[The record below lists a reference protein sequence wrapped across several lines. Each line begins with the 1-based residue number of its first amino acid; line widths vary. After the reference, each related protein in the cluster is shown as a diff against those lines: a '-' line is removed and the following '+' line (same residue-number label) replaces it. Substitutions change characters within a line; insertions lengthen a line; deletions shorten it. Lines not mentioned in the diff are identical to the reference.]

1 MITPYFNSMKLL
13 NITTRLAIAGV
24 MATGVFLWTT
34 ASKQDPPAKASLKSY
49 KASERL
55 TNWPV
60 KKSTQSQASFQN
72 STARVGKAAPT
83 GSAVQFESVL
93 LYSEDWQYDDYGVY
107 TFSAQS
113 PISFKE
119 RFLTENA
126 QTGGGF
132 FTDRY
137 YYMTYYSEDYF
148 TGEMT
153 VYTTVYDKDS
163 GEEVDGISQG
173 MEALAT
179 DMDYDPID
187 DRAYGCFYGNG
198 DSTMWGYMNPNTGQ
212 VVQIAPLS
220 QELVAVAIDESGQ
233 AYGITSDGTLVSI
246 NKRTGQLS
254 PKGNTGYPPSYLQTA
269 AFGSDGNLYWAASS
283 EIYYSTLFQVDLND
297 GHLTTVET
305 FYSDKEIVAM
315 SSVTPKP
322 STGAP
327 AKAENLKITTDGDM
341 LAFGL
346 SFTIPTRTYGATSLS
361 GNVNYDIVMDGV
373 TVKTGSDEAGSNV
386 ALTLTAEN
394 AGNHYISVIL
404 SNASGNSEKVSIRQW
419 IGIDEPMPVTDVRI
433 VKGSD
438 TELTVSWNAPKASV
452 NGGFF
457 DTSRLSYSVTRL
469 PDYKIVSQSQKEL
482 SFTDDLSSLEGQAL
496 IRYVITPYA
505 DTVEG
510 ASLTSDGIIM
520 GKPFQVPLD
529 FTFDTE
535 EDYNIFTVIDNN
547 ETVYQDSGCWLYSPS
562 GQVAGYNT
570 GSKDGDDW
578 LITPGIQLYADRK
591 YIFSH
596 DVLCY
601 SDYWP
606 DEYEVYIGNA
616 ASVAG
621 MSTQLIEP
629 TTIWWD
635 EFRKKTL
642 TVTVPVDGVYYFGFH
657 ALSEAG
663 GAFFLIDNISI
674 KESLKLQAPAAVENL
689 SVVADGNGSLEATI
703 TFDAP
708 TLTIEGAELSS
719 ISSITVER
727 NGKPVHTFSNPT
739 PGAHLTFSDKPEAP
753 GMTAYNVTPISD
765 VGEGV
770 PSVAEAWVGPD
781 VPVAAVNPCIT
792 LDSDQHPVISW
803 ETPSGPGLHG
813 GYVDYAN
820 VTYSVYNGMTGQGLA
835 QGLKANSYTD
845 GSTTIDD
852 TDADQK
858 LYTYVVL
865 PFYGSEYGGDASASY
880 ISGNPYRLPFME
892 SFADATP
899 SYYWAFQRE
908 DGEGW
913 EIADDMT
920 AFSQDKDNGLMYYV
934 PYRPEVV
941 TTAMSGKISMNDV
954 ENPSLSFYMAK
965 LELADNGFTDYD
977 PNTDYLNVNVSYDN
991 FTPVTLASIHLN
1003 DIGTGGYQL
1012 YEFPIPDAVGC
1023 KFITVSFEFEAYSGR
1038 IPVLIDNIVVTDP
1051 TASSDPTSWPPA
1063 TDLNYILNEGTN
1075 TLTLSWTA
1083 PTTIAGNWN
1092 KPIGYNIYRNNELV
1106 NETLITAT
1114 TYSLSPIL
1122 NGTYTVNAV
1131 YSNGE
1136 SEASNPVTVKV
1147 NLSGLDMPAVTDL
1160 DYVIDGED
1168 IILKWNAPV
1177 FEEDVVLATV
1187 NDGFEDYRNGAI
1199 TFGKWNTL
1207 DNSPYGNDGLR
1218 DLVIDFNMVDL
1229 PTANSGHAFMVWTP
1243 EKYIDLTQH
1252 PEWTPHSGKN
1262 LILSFCDY
1270 ASYLMEASNDDWII
1284 SPKLDGEST
1293 TLTFW
1298 ARTGSKAN
1306 RNDNIKV
1313 MYSKNSDDIS
1323 EFTVVPG
1330 GDINLD
1336 TQWTE
1341 YSFVLPEG
1349 TKYFAINNYSMKG
1362 YAVLIDD
1369 LEYQTGTLH
1378 NYDNLVGYNAYYEG
1392 TQLNNELIPADRDHK
1407 EYAVANALEG
1417 EYYVTA
1423 VYDQGESEP
1432 SNIVTVSFA
1441 PLATPS
1447 VVDLTGT
1454 VENDILTL
1462 TWSEPAG
1469 VGTSDVS
1476 FLIGYYI
1483 YRDGEILNPDMGI
1496 VWADVDLKYIVDP
1509 AVAGSYTVRAFYL
1522 DGESEESNAVVI
1534 ENAGISAMRDTDSDD
1549 AFYDLMGIKVDLPV
1563 KGQLYIHKGKKII
1576 F

>member
-1 MITPYFNSMKLL
+1 MKLL
-13 NITTRLAIAGV
+13 NITTRLALAG
-24 MATGVFLWTT
+24 MATGAFLWTT
-34 ASKQDPPAKASLKSY
+34 ASKQEAPAKVSLKSY
-49 KASERL
+49 KASECL
-55 TNWPV
+55 SHWQK
-60 KKSTQSQASFQN
+60 KKSTTSQSEFQALSK
-72 STARVGKAAPT
+72 TGGKAAPAT
-83 GSAVQFESVL
+83 NAVQFECSL
-93 LYSEDWQYDDYGVY
+93 LYSEDWKYDDYGVY

-113 PISFKE
+113 PVAFKE

-148 TGEMT
+148 TGEMA
-153 VYTTVYDKDS
+153 VYTSVYDKNS

-187 DRAYGCFYGNG
+187 DRAYGCFYGDG
-198 DSTMWGYMNPNTGQ
+198 STTVWGYMDPKTGE
-212 VVQIAPLS
+212 VVQLAPLS
-220 QELVAVAIDESGQ
+220 DELAAVAINDRGY
-233 AYGITSDGTLVSI
+233 AYGITSEGVLVSI

-254 PKGNTGYPPSYLQTA
+254 TIGNTNYPPAYLQTA
-269 AFGSDGNLYWAASS
+269 AFGSDGKLYWAASS
-283 EIYYSTLFQVDLND
+283 ELYYSTLFQVDLTD

-315 SSVTPKP
+315 SAISPKP
-322 STGAP
+322 STSAP
-327 AKAENLKITTDGDM
+327 AKAEDLKITTNGD
-341 LAFGL
+341 LLTFGL
-346 SFTIPTRTYGATSLS
+346 SFTIPSRTYGASFLT
-361 GNVNYDIVMDGV
+361 GNVDYEVIIDGV
-373 TVKTGSDEAGSNV
+373 TAKTGTDLPGSNV
-386 ALTLTAEN
+386 DLTLTAEN

-404 SNASGNSEKVSIRQW
+404 SNASGNSEKSSLRQW
-419 IGIDEPMPVTDVRI
+419 IGIDEPMPVTDVKVI
-433 VKGSD
+433 KESD
-438 TELTVSWNAPKASV
+438 TELTVAWDAPKNSV

-457 DTSRLSYSVTRL
+457 DNSRLSYTVTRL
-469 PDYKIVSQSQKEL
+469 PDYKIVSQNQKGL
-482 SFTDDLSSLEGQAL
+482 SFTDDLSALKGQSLV
-496 IRYVITPYA
+496 RYIITPYA

-510 ASLTSDGIIM
+510 ASVTSEGIIM
-520 GKPFQVPLD
+520 GKAFQVPIE

-578 LITPGIQLYADRK
+578 LITPGIRLYADRK

-606 DEYEVYIGNA
+606 DEYEVYLGNA
-616 ASVAG
+616 ATTAG
-621 MSTQLIEP
+621 MTTRLIEP

-635 EFRKKTL
+635 EFRTKTL
-642 TVTVPVDGVYYFGFH
+642 TITVPTDGVYYFGFH

-674 KESLKLQAPAAVENL
+674 KESLKLQAPGAVENL
-689 SVVADGNGSLEATI
+689 AISAGANGALEATI

-708 TLTIEGAELSS
+708 THTVEGADVSS
-719 ISSITVER
+719 ISTITVAR
-727 NGKPVHTFSNPT
+727 DGKIVHTFNNPT
-739 PGAHLTFSDKPEAP
+739 PGETLTFHDILEAK
-753 GMTAYNVTPISD
+753 GMTTYTVTPINSE
-765 VGEGV
+765 GEGQ
-770 PSVAEAWVGPD
+770 SNAAEAWIGPD
-781 VPVAAVNPCIT
+781 VPVAPVNPNIT
-792 LDSDQHPVISW
+792 LDSNRHPVISW
-803 ETPSGPGLHG
+803 EAPSGPGMHG

-820 VTYSVYNGMTGQGLA
+820 VTYSVYNGMTGLGLVQGI
-835 QGLKANSYTD
+835 KTTCYTD
-845 GSTTIDD
+845 ESTDIDNSSV
-852 TDADQK
+852 DQK
-858 LYTYVVL
+858 LYTYIVM
-865 PFYGSEYGGDASASY
+865 PFYETEFGGDASALY
-880 ISGNPYRLPFME
+880 ISGAPYQLPFKE

-899 SYYWAFQRE
+899 SYYWAFLRS

-913 EIADDMT
+913 KLADDMT
-920 AFSQDKDNGLMYYV
+920 AFSQDNDNGLMYYV

-941 TTAMSGKISMNDV
+941 TTAMSGKISMKDV
-954 ENPSLSFYMAK
+954 ENPSLSFHLAK
-965 LELADNGFTDYD
+965 LELADNGFADYD
-977 PNTDYLNVNVSYDN
+977 PDTDYLNIKVSYDN

-1003 DIGTGGYQL
+1003 DIDTGGYQL

-1023 KFITVSFEFEAYSGR
+1023 EFITISFEFEAYSGR
-1038 IPVLIDNIVVTDP
+1038 IPVLIDNILVTDP
-1051 TASSDPTSWPPA
+1051 TATGDPTSWPPA
-1063 TDLNYILNEGTN
+1063 SDLYYTLNEGTN
-1075 TLTLSWTA
+1075 TLILSWTA
-1083 PTTIAGNWN
+1083 PTTTAGNWN
-1092 KPIGYNIYRNNELV
+1092 KPIGYNIYRNSEPV
-1106 NETLITAT
+1106 NESLITAT
-1114 TYSLSPIL
+1114 SYSISPIL
-1122 NGTYTVNAV
+1122 NGTYTVKAV

-1160 DYVIDGED
+1160 DYVTDGED

-1177 FEEDVVLATV
+1177 FEEDIVLATV
-1187 NDGFEDYRNGAI
+1187 TDGFENYRNGAI

-1218 DLVIDFNMVDL
+1218 DFIVDFDLVDL

-1243 EKYIDLTQH
+1243 ENYIDLTEH

-1270 ASYLMEASNDDWII
+1270 ASYLMEAPNDDWII

-1306 RNDNIKV
+1306 RNDNIRV
-1313 MYSKNSDDIS
+1313 MYSKDSDDIS
-1323 EFTVVPG
+1323 DFTVMPG

-1341 YSFVLPEG
+1341 YTFVFPKG

-1369 LEYQTGTLH
+1369 LEYQTGALY

-1392 TQLNNELIPADRDHK
+1392 VQLNNELIPADSDYK
-1407 EYAVANALEG
+1407 EYTVAYGQEG

-1441 PLATPS
+1441 PLAIPAVS
-1447 VVDLTGT
+1447 DLTGT

-1496 VWADVDLKYIVDP
+1496 IWSDADLRYIVDP
-1509 AVAGSYTVRAFYL
+1509 AVSGSYTVRAFYL
-1522 DGESEESNAVVI
+1522 DGESEDSNIVVI
-1534 ENAGISAMRDTDSDD
+1534 IATTGISDIRDTDKDD
-1549 AFYDLMGIKVDLPV
+1549 VFYDLMGIKVDRPV
-1563 KGQLYIHKGKKII
+1563 KGQLYIHNGKKII